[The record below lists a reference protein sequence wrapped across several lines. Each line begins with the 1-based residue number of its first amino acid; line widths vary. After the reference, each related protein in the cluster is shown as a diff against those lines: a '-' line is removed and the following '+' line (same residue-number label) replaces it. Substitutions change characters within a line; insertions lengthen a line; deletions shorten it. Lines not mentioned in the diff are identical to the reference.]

1 MARFSKSRPYDRQ
14 REQWRVP
21 WNETG
26 SQTKDV
32 GGESNPMAMG
42 MGMARKMMSQMGARG
57 NPMEMMHKMMAQMRS
72 GEGKPPMEKMMG
84 MCMRMGMCAEMLTA
98 IRQTNALA
106 VHATPELQQ
115 VFGDW
120 LKEIE
125 RKAETAISQ
134 GEKEAGA
141 IASKL
146 NITEDSAR
154 YVLNRLAQQGKIT
167 LSAKPAN

>member
-1 MARFSKSRPYDRQ
+1 MDKPD
-14 REQWRVP
+14 EK
-21 WNETG
+21 G
-26 SQTKDV
+26 SQAKGA

-42 MGMARKMMSQMGARG
+42 MAMAKKMMSQMGAG
-57 NPMEMMHKMMAQMRS
+57 GSPMEMMQKMMAQMRQS
-72 GEGKPPMEKMMG
+72 EDKPTMEKMMG
-84 MCMRMGMCAEMLTA
+84 MCMGMCAEMLTA

-106 VHATPELQQ
+106 VHATPQLQQ
-115 VFGDW
+115 LFGDW

-125 RKAETAISQ
+125 KKAEAAISQ

-154 YVLNRLAQQGKIT
+154 YILNRLAQQGKIT